1 MDKSIG
7 QLMDEKPMV
16 GFQWGVVG
24 LCFLINMLD
33 GFDVLVM
40 AFTAASV
47 SSEWALSGIRLG
59 YLLSAGL
66 VGMAVG
72 SLFIAPW
79 ADRLGRRPLILV
91 CVTVAGVGMVS
102 SSQASSPEMLAALRL
117 LTGLGIGGVLASSY
131 VVAGEYASKKWR
143 GLAISLQSTAYALGA
158 TVGGLIAAQIIPSMG
173 WRAVFFYGGI
183 ATLMTLPLLVAWLP
197 ESLVFLASRQ
207 PKGAL
212 RKINRLLVRVRLA
225 SIVELP
231 QIRQSVHQP
240 LRVAFAQLFSPAL
253 LRSTLLIWLAFF
265 LVMFGFYF
273 VMSWTPRLLVA
284 AGLSNQQGITG
295 GGAVECGRHCRYG
308 PGWLACRAVQI
319 VACADRLSDHQQRA
333 AGTVRTVHL
342 QPESRICLG
351 VGYRCVREWLRGR
364 ALRIDANALRR
375 FAAGHR
381 PGMGDRHRAYRRD
394 SVAVGS
400 GAIDRCSMGAC
411 SFVCAVRRGL
421 CARSLGD
428 RRVETPP
435 GWRSANNRAWPD
447 RPIKK

>member
-7 QLMDEKPMV
+7 HLMDEKPMV

-47 SSEWALSGIRLG
+47 SSEWALTGIRLG

-79 ADRLGRRPLILV
+79 ADRFGRRPLILV
-91 CVTVAGVGMVS
+91 CVTVAGMGMVS

-131 VVAGEYASKKWR
+131 VIAGEYASKKWR

-158 TVGGLIAAQIIPSMG
+158 TIGGLIAAQIIPSMG

-183 ATLMTLPLLVAWLP
+183 ATLMTLPLLLVWLP

-212 RKINRLLVRVRLA
+212 GQTA
-225 SIVELP
+225 
-231 QIRQSVHQP
+231 
-240 LRVAFAQLFSPAL
+240 
-253 LRSTLLIWLAFF
+253 
-265 LVMFGFYF
+265 
-273 VMSWTPRLLVA
+273 
-284 AGLSNQQGITG
+284 
-295 GGAVECGRHCRYG
+295 
-308 PGWLACRAVQI
+308 
-319 VACADRLSDHQQRA
+319 
-333 AGTVRTVHL
+333 
-342 QPESRICLG
+342 
-351 VGYRCVREWLRGR
+351 RGR
-364 ALRIDANALRR
+364 N
-375 FAAGHR
+375 
-381 PGMGDRHRAYRRD
+381 Y
-394 SVAVGS
+394 SNS
-400 GAIDRCSMGAC
+400 
-411 SFVCAVRRGL
+411 
-421 CARSLGD
+421 
-428 RRVETPP
+428 TP
-435 GWRSANNRAWPD
+435 
-447 RPIKK
+447 